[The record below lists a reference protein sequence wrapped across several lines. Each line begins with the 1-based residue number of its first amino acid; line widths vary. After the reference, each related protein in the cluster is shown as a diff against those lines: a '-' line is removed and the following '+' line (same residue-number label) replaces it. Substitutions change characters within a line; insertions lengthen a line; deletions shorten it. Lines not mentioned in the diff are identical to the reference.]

1 MPFLVRTECVVCSGE
16 PGWVSSVVSRQSSV
30 RRKAV
35 SSQRSALS
43 QFAILARSSAFTL
56 VELLVVIAIIGILV
70 ALLLPAIQAAREAA
84 RRTQCQTNLHN
95 LALGVLNYND
105 TFKSFPY
112 AVTVPMAAK
121 ADGSNG
127 PIYGGAALSGP
138 TSGGPHLFQNWVISI
153 LPFIEEKALY
163 DSFLL
168 YWEPNPNSPAQPS
181 RAEMQVIFNR
191 VPRGTQLP
199 VMLCPS
205 DAGTSVGPCA
215 LSGGNWARGNYAING
230 GLGFHFSN
238 VDDRYPMNADQWA
251 WGLPGERGVAS
262 INLGAKISQIE
273 DGTSQTIMLGE
284 IRVGLIPNDR
294 RGVWA
299 MSMVS
304 SSILSQQC
312 SNGINSP
319 PNDCVPGDEDL
330 ADNTKVIT
338 EVGKENLISDCM
350 MPFDSDSWGY
360 SAQSVVRSKH
370 PGGAHV
376 ALCDGSVRFISDNIE
391 SINVGSGVDIS
402 QNGAF
407 LASGS
412 GSIARTMASSSTSR
426 NTRPAEIVASFIF

>member
-1 MPFLVRTECVVCSGE
+1 MIVRETRFQRAPAGGVDSLR
-16 PGWVSSVVSRQSSV
+16 SHSR
-30 RRKAV
+30 
-35 SSQRSALS
+35 RS
-43 QFAILARSSAFTL
+43 RSRAFTL

-105 TFKSFPY
+105 SNKSFPY
-112 AVTVPMAAK
+112 AVTVPMAAR
-121 ADGSNG
+121 ADGSNA

-153 LPFIEEKALY
+153 LPYIEEKALY

-168 YWEPNPNSPAQPS
+168 YWEPNPNNPAQPS
-181 RAEMQVIFNR
+181 RAEMQLVFNR

-215 LSGGNWARGNYAING
+215 LSGGNWARGNYAINS
-230 GLGFHFSN
+230 GLGFPFSN
-238 VDDRYPMNADQWA
+238 VDDRYPMNPDQWA
-251 WGLPGERGVAS
+251 WGLQGQRGVSA

-284 IRVGLIPNDR
+284 LRVGLIPNDR

-299 MSMVS
+299 MSMVN
-304 SSILSQQC
+304 SSIMAQQG
-312 SNGINSP
+312 SNGLNGGPNS
-319 PNDCVPGDEDL
+319 CVPGDEDL

-350 MPFDSDSWGY
+350 MPFDADSWGY
-360 SAQSVVRSKH
+360 SAQTVVRSKH
-370 PGGAHV
+370 PGGAHF
-376 ALCDGSVRFISDNIE
+376 ALCDGSVRFITNDIQSATA
-391 SINVGSGVDIS
+391 GSGVDVTTG
-402 QNGAF
+402 NGALF
-407 LASGS
+407 GVWQRLN
-412 GSIARTMASSSTSR
+412 SSNDGFVLDQSQ
-426 NTRPAEIVASFIF
+426 F